1 MNFSID
7 INHFDIYFKQI
18 DVHRSEFRNLRDIKE
33 TDIVISV
40 VGKLVEWKNQ
50 IHILQALQIL
60 ETINPNLRFH
70 LLIAGSGPCERKL
83 REASLN
89 LKHNKVYFL
98 GFVNPTQLPII
109 YVSSDI
115 YIHPSKFE
123 PHSLAVSEAI
133 YMGLPVILSSTSGSY
148 GPTDDVRIG
157 INGEKYAFGEIQSL
171 VANILKLSNSQ
182 EIRNQYRQNS
192 INISRSQQ
200 SICHFDVVNSI
211 VCHSIFQ
218 N

>member
-1 MNFSID
+1 MK
-7 INHFDIYFKQI
+7 NHFDIYFKQI

-50 IHILQALQIL
+50 IHIIQALQIL

-83 REASLN
+83 REASVN
-89 LKHNKVYFL
+89 LKQNKVHFL

-133 YMGLPVILSSTSGSY
+133 YMGLPVILSSSSGSY

-192 INISRSQQ
+192 INISRRQQ